1 MSGILPCEEKHE
13 GPCGWDLQSC
23 ESSAY
28 GKKWMRIIFSLN
40 RTVLRKLSETTASVK
55 IDEWRYFHPLPGD
68 HGQRSSGK
76 YNPKKF
82 CR

>member
-28 GKKWMRIIFSLN
+28 GKKWMRIIFSPN